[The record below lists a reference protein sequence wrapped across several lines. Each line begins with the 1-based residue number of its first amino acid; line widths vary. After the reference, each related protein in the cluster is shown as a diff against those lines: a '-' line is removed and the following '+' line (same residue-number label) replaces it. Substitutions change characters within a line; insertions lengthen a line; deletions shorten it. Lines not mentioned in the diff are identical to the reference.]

1 MGVIDHMS
9 VHSGIAPGL
18 FLSLDSGYL
27 GVYIR
32 FPLQWEVIA
41 VRHPWSQTL
50 LSGIDIARLI
60 YSYLFV
66 DIETEI

>member
-27 GVYIR
+27 
-32 FPLQWEVIA
+32 
-41 VRHPWSQTL
+41 STL
-50 LSGIDIARLI
+50 SASVNALVSIYDFLCSGKLSLCATRGHKR
-60 YSYLFV
+60 S
-66 DIETEI
+66 